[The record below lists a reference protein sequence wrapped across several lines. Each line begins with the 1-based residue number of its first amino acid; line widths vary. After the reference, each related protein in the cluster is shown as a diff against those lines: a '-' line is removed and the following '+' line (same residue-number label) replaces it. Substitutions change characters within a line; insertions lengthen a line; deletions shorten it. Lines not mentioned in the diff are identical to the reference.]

1 MASCVL
7 TKLAQLVSSPTFH
20 HIRTQANLKRSKQYR
35 TFYKF
40 RFVSLVAP
48 LSTSK
53 STPLNLSGYFPLPT
67 RTLTRR
73 SYTLASWIY
82 YLSAMQS
89 REINVKTG
97 QESPTIAILPSR
109 RSLYT
114 LQRAPMAHK
123 TNSKEQFLVKTYNFT
138 FSFKVPTS
146 VESVVTSQE
155 ACAHALVLTKRL
167 FPVFETNLL
176 SLKYYLVSYNHSDSR
191 FFRTL

>member
-1 MASCVL
+1 
-7 TKLAQLVSSPTFH
+7 
-20 HIRTQANLKRSKQYR
+20 
-35 TFYKF
+35 
-40 RFVSLVAP
+40 
-48 LSTSK
+48 
-53 STPLNLSGYFPLPT
+53 
-67 RTLTRR
+67 
-73 SYTLASWIY
+73 
-82 YLSAMQS
+82 MQS

-138 FSFKVPTS
+138 FSFKVPTP
-146 VESVVTSQE
+146 VESFVTSQE